1 MLDDL
6 ESNLLSLASIVYR
19 LPSTVKIP
27 IFGFRQKRYTKMIW
41 KQQKDMTAINAMGDN
56 NLGSHLGM
64 EFVEQGDDYLIARMP
79 VDERT
84 RQPFG
89 LLHGG
94 ASAALAETLGSV
106 ASFLCLPDPE
116 KEMAVGVEINC
127 NHLRPAFK
135 GFVYGKVSPYRVG
148 RSMHVWNIEIRDERE
163 RLVCVSRL
171 TIAIVP
177 RQK

>member
-1 MLDDL
+1 
-6 ESNLLSLASIVYR
+6 
-19 LPSTVKIP
+19 
-27 IFGFRQKRYTKMIW
+27 MIW
-41 KQQKDMTAINAMGDN
+41 KHNPDLGGLNNMGTN

-64 EFVEQGDDYLIARMP
+64 EFTEFGDDYLIARMP

-106 ASFLCLPDPE
+106 ASFLCIEDSNE
-116 KEMAVGVEINC
+116 QMAVGVEINC
-127 NHLRPAFK
+127 NHLRSARK
-135 GFVYGKVSPYRVG
+135 GFVYGRVSPFRVG
-148 RSMHVWNIEIRDERE
+148 RTMHVWNIEITDERQ

-171 TIAIVP
+171 TIAIVK
-177 RQK
+177 RRG